1 MVVAVLLLIRTYQQ
15 LYAVIKSGKCVFF
28 TCDYIDS
35 YDGTSKKNCNKLSAI
50 FFHLAKLLSK
60 YVSDHM
66 TFIDPQSSLHMES
79 WHLSGGKNDPM

>member
-1 MVVAVLLLIRTYQQ
+1 MVVAVYLLIRTYQQ

-50 FFHLAKLLSK
+50 FSTL
-60 YVSDHM
+60 
-66 TFIDPQSSLHMES
+66 P
-79 WHLSGGKNDPM
+79 N

>member
-15 LYAVIKSGKCVFF
+15 LYALIKSGKCVFF

-50 FFHLAKLLSK
+50 FSTLPNYYQSMFLTIQPLGTLGRSKLGVL
-60 YVSDHM
+60 
-66 TFIDPQSSLHMES
+66 I
-79 WHLSGGKNDPM
+79 